1 MARDEHEKLKLSFRR
16 RITGGKCLQAGGT
29 AGAGARRLSS
39 TGKKMPNNSE
49 VKATAD
55 DIRERLLQASAS
67 AFQTLLELLENAE
80 TDTVRLRAAQD
91 ILDRAGFKPVD
102 KREVSGV
109 SSVVNTSVD
118 YSDPAAVAARIAE
131 LKKRLEE
138 AKNSCNQVKDGDRQ
152 VN

>member
-1 MARDEHEKLKLSFRR
+1 
-16 RITGGKCLQAGGT
+16 
-29 AGAGARRLSS
+29 
-39 TGKKMPNNSE
+39 MPNNSR
-49 VKATAD
+49 VKTTAD

-118 YSDPAAVAARIAE
+118 YSDPAAVAARITE

-138 AKNSCNQVKDGDRQ
+138 AKSSCSQVKDDDRQ

>member
-1 MARDEHEKLKLSFRR
+1 M
-16 RITGGKCLQAGGT
+16 GKEDCSK
-29 AGAGARRLSS
+29 RRLSS
-39 TGKKMPNNSE
+39 RRRAAAGEGLATSDIAEPEAGHQDGPGQKGAGDSTL
-49 VKATAD
+49 KATAGE
-55 DIRERLLQASAS
+55 IRERLLQASAS

-138 AKNSCNQVKDGDRQ
+138 AKNDCGLAEDGAKR